1 MANKQEDD
9 DEEAAWQD
17 WDVESEEGSSDDES
31 DGWINVGSEGEDDID
46 ISDSEEENDKKKKK
60 KGLNKK
66 KKSEEEENDES
77 EEEKDDE
84 DEDARDEKEVEG
96 NLQQNDDESAGD
108 AIQRLSSIATT
119 RVRIKILNK
128 LKI

>member
-1 MANKQEDD
+1 MANKQEEDD
-9 DEEAAWQD
+9 DEAAWQD

-46 ISDSEEENDKKKKK
+46 ISDSEDENDKKKKK
-60 KGLNKK
+60 KGLNK

-128 LKI
+128 FKI